1 MKIIDDT
8 ALSFKE
14 LNEMCELFISLQP
27 KYNEQWETL
36 SVETE
41 RKILKLFDFFNGMA
55 ISNQLNEKNTR
66 IFLKRNERI
75 YENE

>member
-36 SVETE
+36 SVKTE
-41 RKILKLFDFFNGMA
+41 RKILKLFDFFNGMVD
-55 ISNQLNEKNTR
+55 
-66 IFLKRNERI
+66 
-75 YENE
+75 